1 MSVMRST
8 RFRSLPSRAAMEALG
23 VNHYVVKPFTL
34 DAYMK
39 VGQLIKEVLAAQQP
53 TKGTRVTDV

>member
-1 MSVMRST
+1 
-8 RFRSLPSRAAMEALG
+8 MEALG